1 MNTSLFSKYVER
13 FFPKLQTLI
22 EKINGKRDKQLKYYH
37 KDASILRKVYSP
49 DNKWETGSVNTT
61 YVAADFV
68 AVNSELPIKD
78 RATVALANGKLPK
91 IGIKKIMQESDINTI
106 NVMEAQG
113 GNAQQIAQKL
123 AQDPVACNIGIDE
136 LNEFA
141 FLSGLSNGYVAIPN
155 EDTPDNLLRLTFNY
169 LDSHKFGISS
179 ADGITLDDI
188 ENVFRKADENG
199 DVITKIWIAKSKFDE
214 LKKTRGAKELVANYN
229 GQVFTESTNLAVPT
243 AAKFKEA
250 FADEYNGVE
259 FEVVDRSVIMEKNGK
274 RTSVKPFNPNNIVFV
289 CTEQIGAF
297 VYGRLAEQ
305 TNPVTG
311 VQYNTIDGYKLISEY
326 SLVEPLREIASGQA
340 FCAPIIEN
348 VDQIYLINCE
358 DVQTVMATAEASDSA
373 DEYITVWG
381 AKYNKASFITA
392 LKAVGA
398 SVKSNA
404 TDETVIKAVNALDSE
419 TEAKLKTLVDS
430 AKA

>member
-1 MNTSLFSKYVER
+1 MNISLFSKYVDR

-37 KDASILRKVYSP
+37 KDTSILRKVYSP
-49 DNKWETGSVNTT
+49 DNKWETGAVNTT

-91 IGIKKIMQESDINTI
+91 IGLKKIMQESDINML

-123 AQDPVACNIGIDE
+123 ANDAVACNVGIDE

-141 FLSGLSNGYVAIPN
+141 FLSGLSNGYVAV
-155 EDTPDNLLRLTFNY
+155 PDENTANLLRLRYNY
-169 LDSHKFGISS
+169 LDENKFGIAS
-179 ADGITLDDI
+179 AEGVTLDDFK
-188 ENVFRKADENG
+188 NVFAKADADGN
-199 DVITKIWIAKSKFDE
+199 VIIKLWIAKSKFDE

-229 GQVFTESTNLAVPT
+229 GQVFTDATNLAVPT
-243 AAKFKEA
+243 ASKFKEA
-250 FADEYNGVE
+250 FADEFNGCE
-259 FEVVDRSVIMEKNGK
+259 IEVVDRSVIMEKNGK

-289 CTEQIGAF
+289 CSEQLGAL

-305 TNPVTG
+305 TNPVQG
-311 VQYNTIDGYKLISEY
+311 VKYNTIDGYKLISEY
-326 SLVEPLREIASGQA
+326 SLVEPLREITAGQA
-340 FCAPIIEN
+340 FCAPIIE
-348 VDQIYLINCE
+348 VADQLYMLDCT
-358 DVQTVMATAEASDSA
+358 DVQVVATSLEAD
-373 DEYITVWG
+373 DTNDQYINVWG
-381 AKYNKASFITA
+381 AKYNKAEFINA
-392 LKAVGA
+392 LKAMGV
-398 SVKSNA
+398 SIKSNA
-404 TDETVIKAVNALDSE
+404 TDESVIKAVNSLDVASE
-419 TEAKLKTLVDS
+419 NKLKDLVET